1 MLIVLFS
8 AAENERIQNLEKEVK
23 IGKQDAQD
31 YKDKMDKKFTNQA
44 DKISKQDNVIQD
56 LKEQMEAQ
64 IRGKIKDQANEIKRL
79 EGNVE
84 IFLLACTKHV
94 N

>member
-79 EGNVE
+79 EGNVD
-84 IFLLACTKHV
+84 IFLLSCSKHV